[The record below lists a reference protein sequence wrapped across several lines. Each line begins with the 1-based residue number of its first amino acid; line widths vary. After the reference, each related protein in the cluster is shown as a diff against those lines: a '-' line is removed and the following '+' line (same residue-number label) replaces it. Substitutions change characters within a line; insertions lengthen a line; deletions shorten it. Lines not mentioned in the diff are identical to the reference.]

1 MIYCFLQKEID
12 NIRKIAFMSVI
23 RCRSCLFILA
33 DLYTIYPFFQYLW
46 VFREIFRHKK
56 GEKFSI
62 YVIKNLMRMFST
74 WLL

>member
-46 VFREIFRHKK
+46 GFREIFRHKK
-56 GEKFSI
+56 VAREGFEPTTPR
-62 YVIKNLMRMFST
+62 V
-74 WLL
+74 

>member
-1 MIYCFLQKEID
+1 MQKEID

-46 VFREIFRHKK
+46 GTERFLDIKKVAREGFEPTTPR
-56 GEKFSI
+56 
-62 YVIKNLMRMFST
+62 V
-74 WLL
+74 

>member
-46 VFREIFRHKK
+46 GFIEIFRHKK
-56 GEKFSI
+56 SSERGI
-62 YVIKNLMRMFST
+62 
-74 WLL
+74 